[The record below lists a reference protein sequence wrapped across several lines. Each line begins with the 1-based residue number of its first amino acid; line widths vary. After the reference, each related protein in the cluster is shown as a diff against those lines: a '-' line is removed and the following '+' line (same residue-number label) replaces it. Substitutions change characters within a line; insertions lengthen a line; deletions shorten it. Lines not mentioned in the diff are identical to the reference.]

1 MYHQNCALYLQI
13 RAGYLMLAPSE
24 GPCMGGPI
32 CLLFFFFEKNSAVF
46 HVKHEVCTKFNTHDV
61 YVQKSQ
67 SQLKIVH
74 YISL

>member
-24 GPCMGGPI
+24 GPWGVQ
-32 CLLFFFFEKNSAVF
+32 FVFVFFEKNSAVF

>member
-1 MYHQNCALYLQI
+1 MH
-13 RAGYLMLAPSE
+13 
-24 GPCMGGPI
+24 GGSN
-32 CLLFFFFEKNSAVF
+32 LFVFFFFEKNSAVF

-74 YISL
+74 YVSL